1 MSQRNRKMPEE
12 PPPGFSEG
20 DLGYLGEGFP
30 ALHDIRDK
38 TLLLSLGNAFL
49 CEEVFLKKTGVAI
62 ESQLDNLRQEIV
74 ELKMRFP
81 GKFTTEIDTD
91 GILEDL
97 QAHSQRLQNPNKGLV
112 DKCTI
117 GALGRALEE
126 TLDALTA
133 AVRTIKRRV
142 EGETPAYTAKDSVL
156 GVIDKAKTPA
166 SMVTRLLSMTVKAVL
181 VLLLLSLGP
190 LTYLLLSM
198 DRESALLKEIAESE
212 AAIQTRTEAVLSMDR
227 ESDAIRQQME
237 AMRGDDA
244 PRETKLQIMEMN
256 VKVHSLDQSRN
267 RAEAEISAHQ
277 EKIREKKARLQEVR
291 EKPFLDRLLR
301 R

>member
-1 MSQRNRKMPEE
+1 MSQRNRKTPEE
-12 PPPGFSEG
+12 SPSDPSEG

-30 ALHDIRDK
+30 ALHGIRDK

-49 CEEVFLKKTGVAI
+49 CEEGFLKKTGVAI

-74 ELKMRFP
+74 ALKMRFP
-81 GKFTTEIDTD
+81 GKFATEIDTD

-97 QAHSQRLQNPNKGLV
+97 EAHSRRLQNPNKGLI

-166 SMVTRLLSMTVKAVL
+166 SMVTRLVSMTVKAVL

-198 DRESALLKEIAESE
+198 DRESALLKEIAQSE
-212 AAIQTRTEAVLSMDR
+212 AAIQTRTEAVLLMEK
-227 ESDAIRQQME
+227 ESEAIRQRME
-237 AMRGDDA
+237 AMKGDDA

-256 VKVHSLDQSRN
+256 VEVHSLDQSRN

-277 EKIREKKARLQEVR
+277 EKIREKQERLQAVR
-291 EKPFLDRLLR
+291 EKPFLARLLR